1 MFKRQRSGSV
11 VCPSCGS
18 LVGVNDATCYTCG
31 RWRPGLWGFSNV
43 IRNLGYDLGFVQ
55 FIMVVTIG
63 LYVAT
68 LLVSGSVGM
77 GSMTEFLAPDRYAL
91 FAFGASG
98 ALPVFSA
105 GRWWTPL
112 SAGWLHGGLL
122 HIFFNM
128 LWVRQLAPEAAEL
141 FGVGRTVIVYTV
153 SSIVGFTASS
163 VMGVLLAGVP
173 IIGGAHLTVGASA
186 PIFGLLGAL
195 VCYGRRTGSSY
206 IGSTAWQ
213 YAVVMFLLT
222 FFWGSVDNW
231 AHAGGFAGGYL
242 ATLWLDPSRRERP
255 DHLLWALVCLAA
267 TCAAVGWSLVTG
279 WQYLRFAGTG

>member
-1 MFKRQRSGSV
+1 MFKRQRTGSV

-18 LVGVNDATCYTCG
+18 LVGVNDSTCFTCG

-43 IRNLGYDLGFVQ
+43 IRGLGQDLGFVQ
-55 FIMVVTIG
+55 FIMVATIG

-68 LLVSGSVGM
+68 LLASGSLRAGGM
-77 GSMTEFLAPDRYAL
+77 TDLLAPDGYAL

-98 ALPVFSA
+98 ATPVFLY

-128 LWVRQLAPEAAEL
+128 MWVRQLAPEAAEL
-141 FGVGRTVIVYTV
+141 FGAGRTVIVYTV
-153 SSIVGFTASS
+153 GSIVGFAASS
-163 VMGVLLAGVP
+163 FMGLLLGGAP
-173 IIGGAHLTVGASA
+173 LIGGASVTVGASA

-206 IGSTAWQ
+206 IGGTAWQ
-213 YAVVMFLLT
+213 YAVVLFLFG
-222 FFWGSVDNW
+222 FFWPRVDNW

-242 ATLWLDPSRRERP
+242 ATLWLNPSGRERV
-255 DHLLWALVCLAA
+255 DHLIWALVCLAVSS
-267 TCAAVGWSLVTG
+267 AAVVWSLITG
-279 WQYLRFAGTG
+279 WQYLRLGA

>member
-1 MFKRQRSGSV
+1 MFKRQRSGSI

-43 IRNLGYDLGFVQ
+43 IRNLGHDLGFVQ
-55 FIMVVTIG
+55 FIMVATIG

-68 LLVSGSVGM
+68 LVVSGSVMVG
-77 GSMTEFLAPDRYAL
+77 GMTEFLAPDGYAL
-91 FAFGASG
+91 LTFGASG
-98 ALPVFSA
+98 AMPMFGL

-112 SAGWLHGGLL
+112 SAGWLHGGVL

-153 SSIVGFTASS
+153 SSIVGFTVSS
-163 VMGVLLAGVP
+163 IMGVLLAGVP
-173 IIGGAHLTVGASA
+173 FIGGSTLTVGASA

-195 VCYGRRTGSSY
+195 VCYGRRTGSSH
-206 IGSTAWQ
+206 IGTTAWQ
-213 YAVVMFLLT
+213 YAIVMFLVA
-222 FFWGSVDNW
+222 FFWRNVDNW

-242 ATLWLDPSRRERP
+242 ATLWLDPSRRERT
-255 DHLLWALVCLAA
+255 DHLIWALVCLVA
-267 TCAAVGWSLVTG
+267 TCTAIVWSLVTG
-279 WQYLRFAGTG
+279 WQYLRLPR